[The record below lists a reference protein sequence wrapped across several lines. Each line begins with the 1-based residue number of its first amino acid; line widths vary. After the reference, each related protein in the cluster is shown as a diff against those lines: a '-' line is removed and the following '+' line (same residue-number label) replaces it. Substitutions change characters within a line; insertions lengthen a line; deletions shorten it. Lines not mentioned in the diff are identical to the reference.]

1 MTTILAACSL
11 ALALSQPPVSSDP
24 PGMIVIRPKPRAD
37 SGRAPNSQ
45 LLPPARIVEE
55 SPDRPGFLVIRPR
68 PINGSV
74 LPATA
79 NSFDPSTP
87 PPGHY
92 GSVTVI
98 RPRPAGSIPPA
109 PPTSSP
115 ISSSPIG
122 LPAPQ
127 PPAGEPATPQKPAA
141 ELPADPT
148 KGKLIRDTWDAV
160 FVKGMHIGY
169 VHTSV
174 REFEK
179 DGSKFFYA
187 TKELKQTVARFGQ
200 RVEMSEEETT
210 LETPEG
216 QVLVYRRRQGMGKNQ
231 VLAVTGTVSGK
242 SMVLKGEGQAAGMN
256 ESIPWPEGVIGIAK
270 EATILKEKAAKPG
283 ETITYLMFA
292 GQVNWVAKYTMT
304 VKANEQVALYTGEA
318 PRNLVKV
325 EVAMDPIRD
334 KQGVTFALP
343 VSTVWHD
350 AATGEPLKAEFDM
363 PPLGGMMVI
372 TRTTKDAATRVPGK
386 VPELFDVQSIKLDK
400 AVAGIHQ
407 ASSVTYRV
415 TIAKDAE
422 PQSVFARDGR
432 QTVDNYDAGTKT
444 LDLVA
449 RAGDTDLG
457 VKEAKDPK
465 TNDDYLKECLGTSFY
480 IDWNTDETKRHAT
493 SAVANLPP
501 NASALDK
508 AKAVERWV
516 RQNMQPAE
524 FSQAMSPCTTVAK
537 SLSGDCTEYSM
548 LATGMCRSLGIPAR
562 TSLGLVYAP
571 DQAGAPFLAFHMWF
585 EVYDGTKWVALD
597 GTLAMG
603 KIGPG
608 HIKISDAHWHNE
620 TSMAPLLPV
629 LRVLMAK
636 PTVTVG
642 KVVK

>member
-1 MTTILAACSL
+1 MTSILAACSL
-11 ALALSQPPVSSDP
+11 ALALSQSPVPSDP
-24 PGMIVIRPKPRAD
+24 PGMIVIRPKPRAE
-37 SGRAPNSQ
+37 SGQSPNSQ
-45 LLPPARIVEE
+45 LLPPARIVED

-98 RPRPAGSIPPA
+98 RPKPAGTI
-109 PPTSSP
+109 PPTSP
-115 ISSSPIG
+115 APAVGSSPIG

-127 PPAGEPATPQKPAA
+127 PPAGEPAATQKPAA

-160 FVKGMHIGY
+160 FVKGLHIGY

-179 DGSKFFYA
+179 DGSKFYYA

-210 LETPEG
+210 FETPEG
-216 QVLVYRRRQGMGKNQ
+216 QVLVYRRRQGMGNKQ
-231 VLAVTGTVSGK
+231 ALAVTGTVTGK
-242 SMVLKGEGQAAGMN
+242 SMTLKGEGHAAAMTG
-256 ESIPWPEGVIGIAK
+256 ETIPWPDGVIGIAK
-270 EATILKEKAAKPG
+270 EASLLKDKKVKVG
-283 ETITYLMFA
+283 DTLSYQMFA
-292 GQVNWVAKYTMT
+292 GQVVWVAKYTMT
-304 VKANEQVALYTGEA
+304 VKANEKVALYAGEQ
-318 PRNLVKV
+318 PRNLFKV

-343 VSTVWHD
+343 TSTVWHD

-363 PPLGGMMVI
+363 PPLGGLMTV
-372 TRTTKDAATRVPGK
+372 TRTTKEAATRAPGK
-386 VPELFDVQSIKLDK
+386 VPDLFDVQSIKLDK
-400 AVAGIHQ
+400 VVAGIHQ

-415 TIAKDAE
+415 TIAKDPE
-422 PQSVFARDGR
+422 PKSVFARDGR
-432 QTVDNYDAGTKT
+432 QTVDNYDAETKS
-444 LDLVA
+444 LDLMA
-449 RAGDTDLG
+449 RAGDAA
-457 VKEAKDPK
+457 EAVKDPK

-480 IDWNTDETKRHAT
+480 IDWNTDETKRHA
-493 SAVANLPP
+493 ANAIAHLPP
-501 NASALDK
+501 NATALDK

-562 TSLGLVYAP
+562 TDLGLVYAP
-571 DQAGAPFLAFHMWF
+571 DQSGTPFLAFHMWF

-597 GTLAMG
+597 GTLALG
-603 KIGPG
+603 KVGPG
-608 HIKISDAHWHNE
+608 HVKISDAHWHNE